1 MSRGFIKEG
10 DQEEIPMVPPR
21 AYLPKGM
28 PNYVTKEGLAALNKE
43 RKDLENE
50 RVTVSGNYIMSN
62 FVDAKMKLLIDRIN
76 TAVEVDLTKAD
87 KETVSF
93 GAYVKY
99 NDRTVRIVGVDEAD
113 FSKGLLSF
121 ISPVAKALVGK
132 KVGDK
137 FEIKIPKGTETIEVQ
152 GIWYEVV
159 PLTEVA
165 VEVENG
171 AKSSPSMITPR
182 TRNVSEA
189 KATATSDVSAEMQT
203 QSVISTEAK
212 RSGEI
217 LNSKNVKKGFLDKL
231 EMTPSVSIVNQDE
244 VPRAEG
250 ARNDSVSID
259 FFTPD
264 ENIMEFL
271 PVVNERGII
280 VGRALHME
288 LHKGNKILHPVV
300 HLHIINN
307 KGIATMKYWW
317 HVAFGDAPEKTLK
330 RKMQETL
337 GLTAIKPKLKK
348 QYIRETKT
356 EKELVYVYIL
366 NSDENL
372 LKTPEDKEYF
382 DIFAKD

>member
-28 PNYVTKEGLAALNKE
+28 PNYVTSEGLEALKKE
-43 RKDLENE
+43 REVLENE
-50 RVTVSGNYIMSN
+50 RVAANGNYIMSN
-62 FVDAKMKLLIDRIN
+62 FIDAKMKLLIDRIN
-76 TAVEVDLTKAD
+76 TAVEVDLTKAN
-87 KETVSF
+87 KKTVSF

-99 NDRTVRIVGVDEAD
+99 NGRTVRIVGVDEAD

-137 FEIKIPKGTETIEVQ
+137 FEIKVPKGTEIIEVQ
-152 GIWYEVV
+152 GVWYEKQE
-159 PLTEVA
+159 LSEVA

-171 AKSSPSMITPR
+171 AKSSQSTLRTPR
-182 TRNVSEA
+182 TRTVSEV
-189 KATATSDVSAEMQT
+189 KATATSDRDNETVKQEEVFSPGGESSRKLGSH
-203 QSVISTEAK
+203 SV
-212 RSGEI
+212 
-217 LNSKNVKKGFLDKL
+217 
-231 EMTPSVSIVNQDE
+231 
-244 VPRAEG
+244 
-250 ARNDSVSID
+250 RNDRGAID
-259 FFTPD
+259 CFVPEED
-264 ENIMEFL
+264 IMAFL

-300 HLHIINN
+300 HMHVINN
-307 KGIATMKYWW
+307 KGEVVRRYWW
-317 HVAFGDAPEKTLK
+317 HVAFGDSPEKTLK
-330 RKMQETL
+330 RKMSEVL
-337 GLTAIKPKLKK
+337 DLSGVKPKLKK
-348 QYIRETKT
+348 QYIRETKI

-372 LKTPEDKEYF
+372 LKTPEGKEYF